1 MSLMQFITA
10 LSSPVTTGGST
21 PPPEFPEAPAVTN
34 TFKSLSNKYVDI
46 TFDVGV
52 YVNADGIEPLTAANF
67 SIIDFVAGGVT
78 NIAIASVKMNN
89 HYISASA
96 ADLIGGEYTVRIF
109 LTLTGTPDGTESFR
123 IRCTD
128 IYSPDGI
135 AATLNSDTLNIN
147 ITPLIL
153 WDYLETSS
161 FTTTSL
167 GISLLKD
174 IMGVADAGQNTD
186 ADRPQDHDGYIYFD
200 RDNTEFFNC
209 GDIGAVDFQEGT
221 SFTVVIKKFRVLNSG
236 NTGFVVGNRANSPTN
251 NGWNI
256 QTSTDGSLFFL
267 MHDGTTQVACDYD
280 AFNGSAER
288 DVMFFVND
296 SVAATLTIY
305 DSAGTQLGTS
315 VSTAALVAIVYT
327 GVSLY
332 IGHRGGISTADLE
345 GYFEKMAIVNSA
357 LTADQRALYVAN
369 L

>member
-1 MSLMQFITA
+1 M
-10 LSSPVTTGGST
+10 P
-21 PPPEFPEAPAVTN
+21 
-34 TFKSLSNKYVDI
+34 
-46 TFDVGV
+46 
-52 YVNADGIEPLTAANF
+52 
-67 SIIDFVAGGVT
+67 GGVT
-78 NIAIASVKMNN
+78 NIAIAAVKMNN
-89 HYISASA
+89 HYTAAGAS
-96 ADLIGGEYTVRIF
+96 DLIGGEYTIRVF
-109 LTLTGTPDGTESFR
+109 LTLTGTPTGVESFR

-128 IYSPDGI
+128 IWGADGG

-161 FTTTSL
+161 YVTTGL
-167 GISLLKD
+167 GISLLED
-174 IMGVADAGQNTD
+174 IMEVADAGQNTD
-186 ADRPQDHDGYIYFD
+186 ADRPQDSDGVIYFD
-200 RDNTEFFNC
+200 RDNSEFFNC
-209 GDIGAVDFQEGT
+209 GDVGAVDFQKAS

-256 QTSTDGSLFFL
+256 QTSADGSLFFV
-267 MHDGTTQVACDYD
+267 MHDGTTQAATDYD

-288 DVMFFVND
+288 DVMFFVHD
-296 SVAATLTIY
+296 AETLTVY

-315 VSTAALVAIVYT
+315 VSTSALGTIVYT
-327 GVSLY
+327 GVSLF

-357 LTADQRALYVAN
+357 LTLAQRNLYVAN